1 MTITTDMEFSVHGAY
16 DDRIVIGVA
25 VNNPAGRH
33 MTRDSQNDVAHNEGQ
48 EVPHPSLPGV
58 LKSGEH
64 HILVKGGCSIV
75 SDLNAAVTAEQVQG
89 YLDHF
94 ESNDEN
100 MRDANGAVLSY
111 NATDHQLTVSY
122 DVEFGQPNWR
132 VLPMLWVPKT
142 DVGSINFTGESNS
155 LLCFT
160 RVDGE
165 PSAWTIRY
173 RDVQAGQSADLAKDG
188 NICYMIFSE
197 PVTVGS
203 QTLDAFVAYKITSSS
218 ISISATN
225 DTKVVRLHRD

>member
-1 MTITTDMEFSVHGAY
+1 MTITTDMDFSVHGAY

-25 VNNPAGRH
+25 VDNPAGRH

-58 LKSGEH
+58 LRSGEH

-75 SDLNAAVTAEQVQG
+75 SDLNADVTPEQVQG
-89 YLDHF
+89 YLGHF
-94 ESNDEN
+94 ESNDEG
-100 MRDANGAVLSY
+100 MRDANGAVTSY
-111 NATDHQLTVSY
+111 NATDHQLTISY
-122 DVEFGQPNWR
+122 DVEFGQSNWR

-142 DVGSINFTGESNS
+142 DVGSINFTAESNT

-165 PSAWTIRY
+165 PSAWTVRY

-188 NICYMIFSE
+188 SICYMIFSE
-197 PVTVGS
+197 PVTAGS
-203 QTLDAFVAYKITSSS
+203 QTLDAFVAYKISSDS
-218 ISISATN
+218 INISAAN
-225 DTKVVRLHRD
+225 DTKVLRLHRD